1 MSRYLLLKQGT
12 IHNAVDREP
21 FVADILIED
30 GKIKKIAPVLEG
42 KVVNEAEVIDATGF
56 DIYPG
61 FVDAHCHLGLDGFA
75 TGYAGQDFNELG
87 DAVTPQLSAVDGI
100 NPQDE
105 TFKMAREGGVT
116 CVSTGPGSSNVIGGT
131 FCVIKTYGKRVDDM
145 LVKEKS
151 AMKIAFGENPK
162 NCYKDKG
169 FSSRMSVAAKLRE
182 MLNKA
187 IIYDKKLQVAGYPDN
202 IDYGK
207 MPAYDEKLEALLPVV
222 RKEIPLKA
230 HAHRADDIYTAI
242 RIAKEFN
249 LDLRIDHTTDGALIA
264 DDLAKEGFPVAV
276 GPSFGHATKY
286 ELRNKG
292 FETPAILANAGCQVS
307 IITDSPVIEER
318 YLPLCAGRAIY
329 NGMDEFVALQAIT
342 INPAKHI
349 GAEDRVGSIE
359 EGKDADFV
367 LLKGTPFSV
376 DARIMYTIID
386 GNIVYQK
393 K

>member
-1 MSRYLLLKQGT
+1 MSSYLLLKQGT
-12 IHNAVDREP
+12 IHNAIEEEP
-21 FVADILIED
+21 FVADILAES

-42 KVVNEAEVIDATGF
+42 KIVNEAEVIDATGI

-75 TGYAGQDFNELG
+75 VGFAGQDFNELG
-87 DAVTPQLSAVDGI
+87 DPVTPQLSAIDAI

-105 TFKMAREGGVT
+105 TFQMAREGGVT
-116 CVSTGPGSSNVIGGT
+116 CVSTGPGSSNIIGGT
-131 FCVIKTYGKRVDDM
+131 FCVIKTYGKRIDDM
-145 LVKEKS
+145 IVREKS

-169 FSSRMSVAAKLRE
+169 VYSRMSVAAKLRE
-182 MLNKA
+182 VLNQTILYDRKLKA
-187 IIYDKKLQVAGYPDN
+187 AGYPDN
-202 IDYGK
+202 IDYSK
-207 MPAYDEKLEALLPVV
+207 LPAYDVKLEAMLPVI
-222 RKEIPLKA
+222 RGEMPLKA

-242 RIAKEFN
+242 RIAKEFG
-249 LDLRIDHTTDGALIA
+249 LELRIDHTTDGALIA

-292 FETPAILANAGCQVS
+292 FQTPVILAKAGCQVS

-318 YLPLCAGRAIY
+318 FLALCAGRAIY
-329 NGMDEFVALQAIT
+329 SGLSEFEALQAIT
-342 INPAKHI
+342 INAAKHI
-349 GAEDRVGSIE
+349 GAETRVGSIE

-367 LLKGTPFSV
+367 LVKGTPFAV
-376 DARIMYTIID
+376 DTRILYTIID
-386 GNIVYQK
+386 GKVVYQS
-393 K
+393 